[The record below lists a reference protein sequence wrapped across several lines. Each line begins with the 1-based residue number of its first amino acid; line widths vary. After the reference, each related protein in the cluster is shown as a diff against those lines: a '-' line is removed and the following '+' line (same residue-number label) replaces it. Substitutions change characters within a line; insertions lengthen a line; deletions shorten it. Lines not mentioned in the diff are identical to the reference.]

1 MFENHNLKS
10 NIYLLGDEM
19 EIYLYNVLFR
29 WGHIVVGIAWI
40 GLLYYFNFVQTEYVK
55 VADPDA
61 KADVMKKL
69 AP

>member
-1 MFENHNLKS
+1 
-10 NIYLLGDEM
+10 M
-19 EIYLYNVLFR
+19 EIELYLYNVLVR
-29 WGHIVVGIAWI
+29 WGHILVGIAWI

-69 AP
+69 APMHFGGLDGQLS

>member
-1 MFENHNLKS
+1 
-10 NIYLLGDEM
+10 M

-29 WGHIVVGIAWI
+29 WGHILVGIVWI

-61 KADVMKKL
+61 RSDVIKKL
-69 AP
+69 APTRFGGLGGQLF